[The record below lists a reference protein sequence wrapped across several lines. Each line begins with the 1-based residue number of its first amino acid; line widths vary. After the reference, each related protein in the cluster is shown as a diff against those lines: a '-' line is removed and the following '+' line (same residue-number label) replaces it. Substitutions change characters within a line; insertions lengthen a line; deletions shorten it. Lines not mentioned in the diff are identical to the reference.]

1 MTTAT
6 RCLITLALCLGACQ
20 KKNAEPRFEK
30 EPAPA
35 AAAAAPAAATPT
47 SPTEPAPAE
56 PAPVEPTKA
65 EAAAP
70 SAAPAAAVD
79 APKPLVRNPTSPDPL
94 GGKFSLAQA
103 TAGLPKKGAIEA
115 TIETGMGALQCKL
128 FDDKAP
134 NTVANFVGL
143 ARGLRPFWDAR
154 SVSWV
159 KRPLFDGTT
168 FHRTIPDF
176 MIQGGDYLGDGSGEI
191 GYVIPDEV
199 KAGLVHDRAGL
210 LCMANRG
217 PDTNGGQFF
226 ITDAAT
232 PHLTQMGTYT
242 IFGECKPVDLIARIA
257 RGPARGEH
265 PDQPVVIKHVQIAR
279 K

>member
-6 RCLITLALCLGACQ
+6 RCLITLALCLSACQ
-20 KKNAEPRFEK
+20 KKNAEPRFK
-30 EPAPA
+30 NEPAQPA
-35 AAAAAPAAATPT
+35 AAAAAPAVATPAP
-47 SPTEPAPAE
+47 SAPVPTTPAE
-56 PAPVEPTKA
+56 PTP
-65 EAAAP
+65 P
-70 SAAPAAAVD
+70 SAPAAEAPHAEVE
-79 APKPLVRNPTSPDPL
+79 APKALVRNPTSADPL
-94 GGKFSLAQA
+94 GGKFTLAQA

-115 TIETGMGALQCKL
+115 TIETGLGALECKL
-128 FDDKAP
+128 YDDKAP

-154 SVSWV
+154 AVAWV

-199 KAGLVHDRAGL
+199 KTGLSHDRAGL

-217 PDTNGGQFF
+217 PNTNGGQFF

-242 IFGECKPVDLIARIA
+242 IFGECKPVDLVARIA
-257 RGPARGEH
+257 RGPSRGEH
-265 PDQPVVIKHVQIAR
+265 PEQPVVIKHVQIAR